1 LRIFENK
8 KMKLFTRSDMDQMD
22 KIYRLNLINS
32 VTGYKS
38 ANLLG
43 TKSVTNQL
51 NVAVFSSITHLGS
64 NPPLVGF
71 VLRPTTVP
79 RDTYKNIK
87 ETGVFTVNHIHESI
101 IEDAHHTSAKYP
113 TEISEFDQTDLE
125 PEFKGD
131 FDAPYVKNARIS
143 LGCKFQNEYEI
154 KENDT
159 LLIVSEIVEIHID
172 EEVLEEDGWV
182 RLDNAKTVAINGLD
196 GYALPQLLERFSY
209 ARPKK

>member
-1 LRIFENK
+1 
-8 KMKLFTRSDMDQMD
+8 MD

-43 TKSVTNQL
+43 TKSTTNQL
-51 NVAVFSSITHLGS
+51 NIAVFSSITHLGS

-87 ETGVFTVNHIHESI
+87 ETGIFTVNHIHDSI

-113 TEISEFDQTDLE
+113 TEISEFDQTELE

-159 LLIVSEIVEIHID
+159 LLIVSEIVEIHIHD
-172 EEVLEEDGWV
+172 EALEDDGWV
-182 RLDNAKTVAINGLD
+182 RLDKAKTVAINGLD
-196 GYALPQLLERFSY
+196 GYALPNLLERFSY

>member
-1 LRIFENK
+1 
-8 KMKLFTRSDMDQMD
+8 MKLFTRTDIDQMN

-43 TKSVTNQL
+43 TKSLEGQL

-113 TEISEFDQTDLE
+113 SEISEFDQTGLE
-125 PEFKGD
+125 PEFKNN
-131 FDAPYVKNARIS
+131 FNAPYVKGAAVSI
-143 LGCKFQNEYEI
+143 GCRFKNEYEI

-159 LLIVSEIVEIHID
+159 LLIVSEIEEIHIHKD
-172 EEVLEEDGWV
+172 ALGEDGWV
-182 RLDNAKTVAINGLD
+182 QLDRAKTVAINGLD
-196 GYALPQLLERFSY
+196 GYALPQLLDRFSY

>member
-1 LRIFENK
+1 
-8 KMKLFTRSDMDQMD
+8 MDQMD

>member
-1 LRIFENK
+1 
-8 KMKLFTRSDMDQMD
+8 MKLFTRSDIDQMD

-51 NVAVFSSITHLGS
+51 NVAIFSSITHLGS